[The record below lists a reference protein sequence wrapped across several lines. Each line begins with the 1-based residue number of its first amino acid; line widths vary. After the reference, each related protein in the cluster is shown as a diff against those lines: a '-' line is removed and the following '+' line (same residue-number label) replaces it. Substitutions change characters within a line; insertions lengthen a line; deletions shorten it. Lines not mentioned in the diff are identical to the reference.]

1 MAKKIVGALGVV
13 FVLAGISGFIPPLA
27 PEGKVFGLF
36 LVGEPGILHNLVH
49 LLSGVAAL
57 VAVSSGEAA
66 SRLYAKVFGI
76 VYALV
81 TILGFLMGEG
91 ELLGIL
97 PINQMDNLLHL
108 LITVA
113 LLYVGFSAEPKART
127 RATA

>member
-1 MAKKIVGALGVV
+1 M
-13 FVLAGISGFIPPLA
+13 
-27 PEGKVFGLF
+27 
-36 LVGEPGILHNLVH
+36 
-49 LLSGVAAL
+49 AAL

-97 PINQMDNLLHL
+97 PINQLDNLLHL

-113 LLYVGFSAEPKART
+113 LLYVGFSAEPKTRT